1 MNVLPS
7 CSAFLLL
14 LFIVINEHYCKLN
27 EAYFI
32 PWISLQPSL
41 DIAGNAFANPAL
53 SAICK
58 AVSLCEAQV
67 CIENFILRLLFLTD
81 L

>member
-14 LFIVINEHYCKLN
+14 LVINEHYCKLN

-41 DIAGNAFANPAL
+41 GIAGNAFANPAL
-53 SAICK
+53 SAICE
-58 AVSLCEAQV
+58 AVSLCEAQG
-67 CIENFILRLLFLTD
+67 CIENCLLHLLFLTD